1 MDRRSF
7 LLSAGSLPVASYLK
21 GLSSLSASDE
31 AYVRSS
37 RDGRLWTIGNRLV
50 ERTITFDSQGLATQ
64 SWKHKVTG
72 TDLMTQPFT
81 GEPNEK
87 YESGDEFSFQA
98 NDVMVHGH
106 SGRNQTHLQLFS
118 SKTEAVAPAG
128 KRLQVVLRMDTLPL
142 DISVSYSVYANHPVI
157 RKALTFRNRGDRP
170 IVLSHMAIEDLP
182 IRVGPPKD
190 QVVFASYG
198 VLPREIFFTGRA
210 EDCLIV
216 QKNAKTSEGMAILN
230 EAPGWTKRTDLTGW
244 GKGISVG
251 YDTDIFPFERKLNP
265 GETFTTAGSSVAF
278 FMQDSGFHDP
288 HWVIPTYA
296 SEVLQKKGGGFR
308 SPWFGNTWEPFF
320 QNYDEEDVANVL
332 PIAAGL
338 GLDIFTLDTGWSNDY
353 AENELNAK
361 KFPAGFAGIRS
372 QFDKNHLGL
381 GLWAPLVVVSNESKV
396 YKEHPEW
403 TMRDYQGKEKTAT
416 FPGPHDRVMCLDSP
430 YRQVAADRLN
440 KLIENQNAKY
450 LKIDLTTVFNAYGEA
465 PGCHATGHYHD
476 NWSQSLI
483 GIYEG
488 IRFVTDEIYAKHP
501 DVLLDLTFELWGQ
514 KHIIDYGLLAAGDL
528 DWMSNVD
535 DQSSYS
541 AGPLQ
546 VRTLLYQRAMAI
558 PADTMLIG
566 NLRAT
571 TPDIEE
577 HFATAMASAPV
588 LLGDLR
594 KLTPGQIHWYR
605 TKIDW
610 FKELRSAVPL
620 NQGFF
625 PLGSWRQ
632 PNRSE
637 WDGYA
642 RLSRSGEGVL
652 VLFKNQC
659 SSQHAHVVLPAFPS
673 GDFSLRSALT
683 DRPLRQARGSEI
695 VRGIDFAFEEP
706 HSVEIIE
713 IRKRNA

>member
-7 LLSAGSLPVASYLK
+7 LLSAGSLPAAPYLK
-21 GLSSLSASDE
+21 RLSGLSAPEQVYIRFDNS
-31 AYVRSS
+31 
-37 RDGRLWTIGNRLV
+37 GRLWTIGNRLV
-50 ERTITFDSQGLATQ
+50 ERTVCFDTQGLATR

-72 TDLMTQPFT
+72 TDFMRQPFT

-98 NDVMVHGH
+98 NDLKVSGH
-106 SGRNQTHLQLFS
+106 SARDRTQLQLLDS
-118 SKTEAVAPAG
+118 TTKAAAPEGKT
-128 KRLQVVLRMDTLPL
+128 LQILLRMTALPL

-157 RKALTFRNRGDRP
+157 RKALAIRNRGSQAV
-170 IVLSHMAIEDLP
+170 VLSHMVIEDLP
-182 IRVGPPKD
+182 IRAGPPKD

-265 GETFTTAGSSVAF
+265 GEAFTTAGSSVAF
-278 FMQDSGFHDP
+278 FIQDDGFHDP

-320 QNYDEEDVANVL
+320 QNYDERDVAKVL

-353 AENELNAK
+353 AENELNPE
-361 KFPAGFAGIRS
+361 KFRAGFAGIRS
-372 QFDKNHLGL
+372 QFDKNHMGL
-381 GLWAPLVVVSNESKV
+381 GLWAPLVVVSQESKV

-403 TMRDYQGKEKTAT
+403 TVHDYEGKEKTAE

-440 KLIENQNAKY
+440 DLIERQNAKY

-465 PGCHATGHYHD
+465 PGCHAKGHYHD
-476 NWSQSLI
+476 NWAQSLI

-488 IRFVTDEIYAKHP
+488 IRFVTGEIYAKHP

-535 DQSSYS
+535 DQSNYS

-546 VRTLLYQRAMAI
+546 ARTLLYQRAMAI

-571 TPDIEE
+571 TPNIEE

-594 KLTPGQIHWYR
+594 KLTPGQVHWYR

-610 FKELRSAVPL
+610 FKDLRSVVPL

-625 PLGSWRQ
+625 TLGSWRQ
-632 PNRSE
+632 PNRSD

-642 RLSRSGEGVL
+642 RLSRAGEGVL
-652 VLFKNQC
+652 VLFRNQC
-659 SSQHAHVVLPAFPS
+659 SLERAHVVLPAFPS
-673 GDFSLRSALT
+673 GVFSLRSVLI
-683 DRPLRQARGSEI
+683 DRPVRQVHGSEI
-695 VRGIDFAFEEP
+695 MQGTDFEFENL
-706 HSVEIIE
+706 HAVQIFE
-713 IRKRNA
+713 IRKAGA

>member
-7 LLSAGSLPVASYLK
+7 LLSAGSLPVVPYLQR
-21 GLSSLSASDE
+21 LSSFSDSDE
-31 AYVRSS
+31 VYIRSGHG
-37 RDGRLWTIGNRLV
+37 GRLWTIGNRFV
-50 ERTITFDSQGLATQ
+50 ERIIGFDSRGLATR
-64 SWKHKVTG
+64 SWKHKITG
-72 TDLMTQPFT
+72 TDFINQPFT
-81 GEPNEK
+81 GEPDEK
-87 YESGDEFSFQA
+87 QELGDEFSFQA
-98 NDVMVHGH
+98 NELRVAGH
-106 SGRNQTHLQLFS
+106 SARDQAHLQFLG
-118 SKTEAVAPAG
+118 SKTKAVEPEG
-128 KRLQVVLRMDTLPL
+128 KALQIFLQMTAVPL
-142 DISVSYSVYANHPVI
+142 EISVCYRVYANHPVI
-157 RKALTFRNRGDRP
+157 RKMLTFKNRGDRA
-170 IVLSHMAIEDLP
+170 IVLSHVAIEDVP
-182 IRVGPPKD
+182 IRTGPPKD

-198 VLPREIFFTGRA
+198 ALPREIFFTGRS
-210 EDCLIV
+210 EDCLII
-216 QKNAKTSEGMAILN
+216 QKNAKTGEGMAALN

-244 GKGISVG
+244 GKSISVG

-278 FMQDSGFHDP
+278 FIQDNGFHDP

-296 SEVLQKKGGGFR
+296 SEVLQKKGGAFR
-308 SPWFGNTWEPFF
+308 PPWFGNTWEPFF
-320 QNYDEEDVANVL
+320 QNYDERDLASVL
-332 PIAAGL
+332 PVAAAL
-338 GLDIFTLDTGWSNDY
+338 GLDIFTLDTGWSSDY
-353 AENELNAK
+353 TENELNPK
-361 KFPAGFAGIRS
+361 KFPGGFAGVRS
-372 QFDKNHLGL
+372 QFEKNHIGL
-381 GLWAPLVVVSNESKV
+381 GLWVPLVVVGRESKV

-403 TMRDYQGKEKTAT
+403 TVRDYQGKEKTAT
-416 FPGPHDRVMCLDSP
+416 FPGRQDRVMCLDSP

-440 KLIENQNAKY
+440 NLIESQNAKY

-465 PGCHATGHYHD
+465 PGCHAKGHYHD
-476 NWSQSLI
+476 NWAQSLM

-488 IRFVTDEIYAKHP
+488 IRFVTNDIYAKHP

-535 DQSSYS
+535 DQSNYS

-546 VRTLLYQRAMAI
+546 ARTLLYQRAMAI

-571 TPDIEE
+571 TPHIEE
-577 HFATAMASAPV
+577 HFATVMASAPV

-594 KLTPGQIHWYR
+594 KLTPDQVHWYR

-610 FKELRSAVPL
+610 FKTFRSSVLL

-632 PNRSE
+632 PNTND

-652 VLFKNQC
+652 VLFRNQC
-659 SSQHAHVVLPAFPS
+659 VSEHAHVALPAFPS
-673 GDFSLRSALT
+673 GVFSLRSILA
-683 DRPLRQARGSEI
+683 DRHMGQ
-695 VRGIDFAFEEP
+695 VRGTEIIRGMDFEFEKP

-713 IRKRNA
+713 IRKSSA